1 MLSDACI
8 YPRYSWRATRRLI
21 SVQLGR
27 TYRSERKER
36 QTDCCNCDPCILAEG
51 GRVSTKIVSKIV
63 GLELITTTW
72 PGFASANS
80 PSSFAKRFRFPAKLA
95 PRYCRSPVP
104 KNIYRLVLYFF
115 FSFAT
120 EHQVIPRREDIFESG
135 PFCRKRF
142 QVSWRPRWKSR
153 FTHPFEKYIRGSSN
167 RIVNRRI

>member
-120 EHQVIPRREDIFESG
+120 EHQVILRREDTFESG

-142 QVSWRPRWKSR
+142 QVS
-153 FTHPFEKYIRGSSN
+153 
-167 RIVNRRI
+167 

>member
-80 PSSFAKRFRFPAKLA
+80 PSRNDFDFPRNL
-95 PRYCRSPVP
+95 PRDIVARLFP
-104 KNIYRLVLYFF
+104 KISIVSYFT
-115 FSFAT
+115 FSFPLPQNIKLYHG
-120 EHQVIPRREDIFESG
+120 EKIPLSPGHFVAS
-135 PFCRKRF
+135 
-142 QVSWRPRWKSR
+142 VSKFRDDHVGNLDSLTHLRNTSADRP
-153 FTHPFEKYIRGSSN
+153 TGS
-167 RIVNRRI
+167 